1 MSRFRYRD
9 DESSSTNTIIGVFAG
24 AVAGFAVGMLVA
36 QRVGGFSGLTSKLRR
51 RRGTGAGV
59 RDDALHGAHGVADD
73 EDEFEDVEEDELE
86 TEEADE
92 TLEEHVLEAFRNDPI
107 LSERAIDIGSLS
119 DGVIELAGWVED
131 EDESEHAVTI
141 ARGVPGVTTVVNRIA
156 IGDEERRF
164 EEAAKR
170 VRDGDASLTE
180 AHWEG
185 QGIGT
190 GRRRQG
196 TSDDSDRHADP
207 SVELGERWQS
217 VDEGVRNAADDTVGS
232 AERRSRAKR
241 TVRGDRTGG
250 SSVAPTGVP
259 KGDHVANPLDA
270 DRQIPRIDATQ
281 ESGDAP
287 ADRGDRF

>member
-51 RRGTGAGV
+51 RRGAAAGV
-59 RDDALHGAHGVADD
+59 REDALHGAHGVAEDD
-73 EDEFEDVEEDELE
+73 EEFEDVEEDELE
-86 TEEADE
+86 SEEYDE
-92 TLEEHVLEAFRNDPI
+92 SLEEHVLEAFRNDPI
-107 LSERAIDIGSLS
+107 LSERAIDIGSLN

-131 EDESEHAVTI
+131 DDESDHAVTI

-164 EEAAKR
+164 EEAARR
-170 VRDGDASLTE
+170 VREGDASLTE

-185 QGIGT
+185 QGVGT

-196 TSDDSDRHADP
+196 TSDERDRHADP
-207 SVELGERWQS
+207 RVDLGERWQS
-217 VDEGVRNAADDTVGS
+217 VDEGVRNAADDTAS
-232 AERRSRAKR
+232 LAERRTRSKR
-241 TVRGDRTGG
+241 STVRTDR
-250 SSVAPTGVP
+250 AAGVP
-259 KGDHVANPLDA
+259 KGDHVAHPLDA
-270 DRQIPRIDATQ
+270 DRHIPRMYATQ
-281 ESGDAP
+281 ESGDAQ
-287 ADRGDRF
+287 ADRGDRL